1 MTQSDYLMYITS
13 FLYLSCYVPELYAN
27 YKNKNA
33 NIYNIPEKVI
43 MLVAA
48 SCGLSYAIVNNN
60 IALVVNYAPV
70 LVLDILALW
79 MRVYY
84 AHYQRIPIPTQDP
97 IEVPAS
103 GEAGE
108 NNPVGQ
114 NLENL

>member
-1 MTQSDYLMYITS
+1 MYITS

-60 IALVVNYAPV
+60 IALVVNYAPI
-70 LVLDILALW
+70 LALDILALW

-84 AHYQRIPIPTQDP
+84 AHYQRIPIPVPIEIP
-97 IEVPAS
+97 IEVPDVS

>member
-1 MTQSDYLMYITS
+1 MTQSDYLMYTTS

-48 SCGLSYAIVNNN
+48 SCGLSYAIVNDN
-60 IALVVNYAPV
+60 IALVVNYAPI
-70 LVLDILALW
+70 LVLDILALL

-84 AHYQRIPIPTQDP
+84 AHYQRIPDP
-97 IEVPAS
+97 VSDES
-103 GEAGE
+103 